1 MPSAARQVEGVQL
14 FSQGDRVL
22 HRFFGKGVVTQVTG
36 VGDQARVTVAFD
48 QSGERTFPAATAPI
62 VKAR

>member
-1 MPSAARQVEGVQL
+1 M